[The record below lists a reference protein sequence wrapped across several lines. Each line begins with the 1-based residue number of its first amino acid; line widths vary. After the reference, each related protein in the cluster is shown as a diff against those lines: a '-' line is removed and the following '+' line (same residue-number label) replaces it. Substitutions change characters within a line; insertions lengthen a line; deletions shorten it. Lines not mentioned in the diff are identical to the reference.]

1 MLWSSEER
9 KMLRIYLL
17 IVVLGILGGVGYGAK
32 YYYDTTQAKL
42 ARLQENNA
50 KLEGALETSEAS
62 INQLQQNMAKF
73 AEANKQLQADLQKAE
88 AYGDDLRAKLRK
100 HDLTAL
106 ALREPGQL
114 EGKMNGATANLW
126 RDLEQDTGGA
136 GDDPLPEWLQRPS
149 EPTAGDQ
156 DGNTGGEGTDPD
168 SGETETSQAD

>member
-1 MLWSSEER
+1 
-9 KMLRIYLL
+9 MLRIYLL

-62 INQLQQNMAKF
+62 INQLQENMAKF

-136 GDDPLPEWLQRPS
+136 GDDPLPEWLQLETGTRGQS
-149 EPTAGDQ
+149 S
-156 DGNTGGEGTDPD
+156 NSGGESSDTD
-168 SGETETSQAD
+168 SSEAETTPTD